1 MQIIKSL
8 LAPKLLLLVAI
19 VYTIIVLYGSLV
31 APQDL
36 PKITK
41 GVSDKWLHSLGY
53 FFWFLFWFLF
63 LFFNTKKS
71 SFFSCV
77 WKVVFLGLAFGIIIE
92 VLQGELT
99 STRTAEILDVA
110 ANFVGLI
117 IAAFIALIFKSK
129 LLKLKNGISF

>member
-8 LAPKLLLLVAI
+8 LAPKLLLLIAI

-31 APQDL
+31 ASQDL

-41 GVSDKWLHSLGY
+41 GLSDKWLHSLGY
-53 FFWFLFWFLF
+53 FFWFLFWFFF
-63 LFFNTKKS
+63 LFFNSKKNK
-71 SFFSCV
+71 FFSYV
-77 WKVVFLGLAFGIIIE
+77 WMVVILGLLFGTIVE

-99 STRTAEILDVA
+99 SSRTAEILDVV

-117 IAAFIALIFKSK
+117 IAAFMVLIFKSK